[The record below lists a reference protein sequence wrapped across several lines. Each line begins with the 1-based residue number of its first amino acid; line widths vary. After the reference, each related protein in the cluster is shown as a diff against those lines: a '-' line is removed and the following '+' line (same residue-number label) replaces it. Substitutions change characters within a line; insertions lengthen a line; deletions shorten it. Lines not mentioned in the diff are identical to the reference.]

1 MKLQLSATVVLCFL
15 LLLSSEANIPS
26 RYAKQSLEWFNSEE
40 GRSIA
45 DNVLTWQTPHGGW
58 PKVRDTAS
66 KPFDGKIE
74 DLHAT
79 FDNGATIDELRFL
92 ARAFRA
98 TNEPRYQQAFLKG
111 ISHILKA
118 QYPNGGFPQY
128 YPLSKGYHRHITYN
142 DNVMSRILGLLRDI
156 SESSDYEFLK
166 MEERA
171 KVKTALTK
179 GIDCILRTQ
188 IKQDGKLTAWCAQH
202 DEKTFEPAWGR
213 SYEPPSIS
221 GDESVGVVRF
231 LMSIEEPTPEII
243 NAVEGA
249 VAWFGTVAIHGIRL
263 DEFTDAKGKNDKRI
277 VKDPDAGPLWARFY
291 EINTNR
297 PIFLGRDS
305 VVRYSLS
312 EIEQERRT
320 GYAYY
325 GNWAAKLLRDEYP
338 QWRASNNNWHKLS
351 NE

>member
-1 MKLQLSATVVLCFL
+1 MKLQLTVTCVLCL
-15 LLLSSEANIPS
+15 LLLSSADANIPS
-26 RYAKQSLEWFNSEE
+26 QYAKKSLEWFQSEE
-40 GRSIA
+40 GRRIA
-45 DNVLTWQTPHGGW
+45 DNVLTWQTSHGGW

-66 KPFDGKIE
+66 KPFDGKSE

-98 TNEPRYQQAFLKG
+98 TNAPRYHKAFLKG
-111 ISHILKA
+111 LTHILKA
-118 QYPNGGFPQY
+118 QYSNGGWPQY
-128 YPLSKGYHRHITYN
+128 YPLSKRYHRHITYN

-156 SESSDYEFLK
+156 IVSSDYQFLK
-166 MEERA
+166 AEDRA
-171 KVKTALTK
+171 KVEVAVTK
-179 GIDCILRTQ
+179 GIDCILHTQ

-202 DEKTFEPAWGR
+202 DEKTLEPAWGR

-221 GDESVGVVRF
+221 GGESVKVVRF

-249 VAWFGTVAIHGIRL
+249 VEWFRTVAIHGMRCE
-263 DEFTDAKGKNDKRI
+263 EFTNAAGKNDKRI

-291 EINTNR
+291 EIGTNR
-297 PIFLGRDS
+297 PIFLDRDS

-312 EIEQERRT
+312 EIGQERRT

-325 GNWAAKLLRDEYP
+325 GNWAAKLLKDEYP
-338 QWRASNNNWHKLS
+338 RWRASNNNRYKPT
-351 NE
+351 EK

>member
-1 MKLQLSATVVLCFL
+1 MKLQLTLVSVFCL
-15 LLLSSEANIPS
+15 LLLSSADANIPS
-26 RYAKQSLEWFNSEE
+26 RYAKQPLEWFQSEE
-40 GRSIA
+40 GRRIT

-66 KPFDGKIE
+66 KPYDGKSE

-98 TNEPRYQQAFLKG
+98 TNEPRYQQAFFNG

-118 QYPNGGFPQY
+118 QYPNGGWPQY
-128 YPLSKGYHRHITYN
+128 YPLGKGYHRHITYN

-156 SESSDYEFLK
+156 SESSDYQFVKKEP
-166 MEERA
+166 RT
-171 KVKTALTK
+171 KVEVALTK

-202 DEKTFEPAWGR
+202 DEQTFEPAWGR

-221 GDESVGVVRF
+221 GGESVGVVRF

-243 NAVEGA
+243 NAVEHA
-249 VAWFGTVAIHGIRL
+249 VEWFRNVAIHGIRCE
-263 DEFTDAKGKNDKRI
+263 DFTDAEERNDSRI

-291 EINTNR
+291 ELGTNR
-297 PIFLGRDS
+297 PIFLDRDS

-312 EIEQERRT
+312 EIGQERRG
-320 GYAYY
+320 GYDYY

-338 QWRASNNNWHKLS
+338 QWRASNNN
-351 NE
+351 

>member
-1 MKLQLSATVVLCFL
+1 MKLQLTVTCVLCL
-15 LLLSSEANIPS
+15 LLLSSADANVPS
-26 RYAKQSLEWFNSEE
+26 RYAKQSLEWFQSEE

-66 KPFDGKIE
+66 KPFDGNSK

-98 TNEPRYQQAFLKG
+98 TDEPRYQQAFLKG
-111 ISHILKA
+111 LTHVLEA
-118 QYPNGGFPQY
+118 QYQNGGWPQY
-128 YPLSKGYHRHITYN
+128 YPLSKRYHRHITYN

-156 SESSDYEFLK
+156 SESSDYQFLRK
-166 MEERA
+166 VVRA
-171 KVKTALTK
+171 KVEAAVTK

-188 IKQDGKLTAWCAQH
+188 IRQDGKLTAWCAQH
-202 DEKTFEPAWGR
+202 DEKTLEPAWAR

-221 GDESVGVVRF
+221 GAESVGVVRF

-249 VAWFGTVAIHGIRL
+249 VKWFTTVAMYGIRL
-263 DEFTDAKGKNDKRI
+263 EEFTDAAGKNDKRI

-291 EINTNR
+291 EIGTNR
-297 PIFLGRDS
+297 PIFLDRDS
-305 VVRYSLS
+305 VVRYAFS
-312 EIEQERRT
+312 EIGQERRT

-325 GNWAAKLLRDEYP
+325 GNWAAGLLKDEYP
-338 QWRASNNNWHKLS
+338 RWRASNT
-351 NE
+351 EE